1 MDFFVQHH
9 EGSFFD
15 AYHLVNFYRASIVSE
30 EPRIHRKGRFT
41 SFSGSFQEHMQNLIP
56 TGWSRRDTNLA
67 GENSITEPAHEKMMD
82 SLISFL
88 SLNSVLGTQRM

>member
-1 MDFFVQHH
+1 M
-9 EGSFFD
+9 E
-15 AYHLVNFYRASIVSE
+15 
-30 EPRIHRKGRFT
+30 
-41 SFSGSFQEHMQNLIP
+41 NLIP